1 MSADGQPRRWAA
13 SAQLAEELDELRRK
27 YSDLEVQLKDE
38 LRLRDRLLQEEKV
51 RTEMLSCID
60 VAVSC

>member
-51 RTEMLSCID
+51 RLQMLFCTD
-60 VAVSC
+60 VAASR

>member
-1 MSADGQPRRWAA
+1 MSAGGQQPRRWAA

-27 YSDLEVQLKDE
+27 FSDLEVQLKDE

-51 RTEMLSCID
+51 L
-60 VAVSC
+60 